1 MTAHDPKD
9 FGAYITRLLAAD
21 PVLAAEVAY
30 EIAECERE
38 SQWYWERVEAAA
50 TTEEDDED

>member
-1 MTAHDPKD
+1 MSDDPKD
-9 FGAYITRLLAAD
+9 FAAYIQRQLDAD

-38 SQWYWERVEAAA
+38 SKWYWERVEAAA